1 MQARG
6 PKEGIT
12 EVTFLRLTTSAAIG
26 AAALGAK
33 TARCTLPLDYSAY
46 AEIFHVA
53 NYEGGAVELPVD
65 LFSTD
70 INKF

>member
-6 PKEGIT
+6 PKVGIT
-12 EVTFLRLTTSAAIG
+12 EVTFLRLTNSAAIG

-33 TARCTLPLDYSAY
+33 TAQRTLPLDYSAY

-53 NYEGGAVELPVD
+53 KYVGGQ
-65 LFSTD
+65 
-70 INKF
+70 